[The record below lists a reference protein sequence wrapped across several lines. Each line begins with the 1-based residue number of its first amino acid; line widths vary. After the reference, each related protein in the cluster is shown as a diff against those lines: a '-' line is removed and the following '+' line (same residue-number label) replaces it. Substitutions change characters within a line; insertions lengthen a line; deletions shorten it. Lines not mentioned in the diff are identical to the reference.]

1 MGPAL
6 LRIHPRNSRFLEDET
21 VPGPA
26 LRRDHVIAAS
36 LAGAVV
42 IVVGYA
48 SGIGLRPGGAAD
60 AATPPVVADGGHQA
74 APETPATPPLPPG
87 GPPSNVPAAPLPA
100 VPVGDQPAP
109 SMPSMP
115 TDVVVPPVPDP
126 GSPPATSPTSPPPTT
141 PPPLPPPG
149 TDVPACQP
157 GVPQQVLDTVGG
169 LPLLGAVTTGLGV
182 TGPDGVGALVLGY
195 CRTTGGGLELAMV
208 PADAVG
214 VPATTVPS
222 GR

>member
-1 MGPAL
+1 M
-6 LRIHPRNSRFLEDET
+6 R
-21 VPGPA
+21 GPA

-48 SGIGLRPGGAAD
+48 SGIGLRPGTA
-60 AATPPVVADGGHQA
+60 AATPPVVADGGHPVTPQ
-74 APETPATPPLPPG
+74 TPAPQPVPTGRLPTGGPVSPLPALPVG
-87 GPPSNVPAAPLPA
+87 DVPAAPMP
-100 VPVGDQPAP
+100 PMPGDGG
-109 SMPSMP
+109 
-115 TDVVVPPVPDP
+115 VVAPVPDP
-126 GSPPATSPTSPPPTT
+126 GTPGPGSPPPST
-141 PPPLPPPG
+141 PPPSTPPTPPPPG

-182 TGPDGVGALVLGY
+182 TGPDGAGALVLGY
-195 CRTTGGGLELAMV
+195 CRTADGGLEPAMV
-208 PADAVG
+208 PA
-214 VPATTVPS
+214 ATVLS

>member
-1 MGPAL
+1 
-6 LRIHPRNSRFLEDET
+6 LEDET
-21 VPGPA
+21 VRGPA

-48 SGIGLRPGGAAD
+48 SGIGLRPGGTAG
-60 AATPPVVADGGHQA
+60 AATPPVVADGGHPA
-74 APETPATPPLPPG
+74 TPETPAAQPPPPGLPPSDV
-87 GPPSNVPAAPLPA
+87 PPVPLPA
-100 VPVGDQPAP
+100 VPVGDQPAQTVP

-115 TDVVVPPVPDP
+115 GDGGVVPAPEPEP
-126 GSPPATSPTSPPPTT
+126 TQPEPTPPPATP
-141 PPPLPPPG
+141 PPPG
-149 TDVPACQP
+149 TDVPPCQP

-169 LPLLGAVTTGLGV
+169 LPLLGSVTTGLGV
-182 TGPDGVGALVLGY
+182 TGPGGVGALVLGY
-195 CRTTGGGLELAMV
+195 CRTTDGGLEPAMV
-208 PADAVG
+208 PAGAVG

>member
-1 MGPAL
+1 M
-6 LRIHPRNSRFLEDET
+6 
-21 VPGPA
+21 PGSAP
-26 LRRDHVIAAS
+26 RRDHVIAAS

-48 SGIGLRPGGAAD
+48 SGIGLRPGTAGEPAAL
-60 AATPPVVADGGHQA
+60 PPVADGGHQA
-74 APETPATPPLPPG
+74 TPETPGAQPVPPGLPPAG
-87 GPPSNVPAAPLPA
+87 VPAAPLPA
-100 VPVGDQPAP
+100 VPVGDQPVAAIPSIP

-115 TDVVVPPVPDP
+115 PMPGGGAVDPAPDP
-126 GSPPATSPTSPPPTT
+126 GSPPSSSPPPPTT
-141 PPPLPPPG
+141 TPPLPPPG
-149 TDVPACQP
+149 TDVPACRP

-195 CRTTGGGLELAMV
+195 CRTADGGLEPAMV
-208 PADAVG
+208 PAGAVG
-214 VPATTVPS
+214 APATVAS

>member
-1 MGPAL
+1 M
-6 LRIHPRNSRFLEDET
+6 R
-21 VPGPA
+21 GPA

-48 SGIGLRPGGAAD
+48 SGIGLRPGSA
-60 AATPPVVADGGHQA
+60 AATPPVVADGGHPVTPQ
-74 APETPATPPLPPG
+74 TPAPQPIPTGRLPTGGPASPLPALPVG
-87 GPPSNVPAAPLPA
+87 DVPAAPMP
-100 VPVGDQPAP
+100 PMPGDGG
-109 SMPSMP
+109 
-115 TDVVVPPVPDP
+115 VVAPVPDP
-126 GSPPATSPTSPPPTT
+126 GAPGPGSPPPSS
-141 PPPLPPPG
+141 PPPSAPPTPPPPG

-182 TGPDGVGALVLGY
+182 TGPDGAGALVLGY
-195 CRTTGGGLELAMV
+195 CRTTDGGLEPAMV
-208 PADAVG
+208 PAS
-214 VPATTVPS
+214 TVPS